1 MQLIDY
7 LVVVLVID
15 YLVLLTDLNERT
27 NNTWKR
33 L

>member
-15 YLVLLTDLNERT
+15 YPVLVTDLNERT